1 LKRGCSLNWAALFL
15 LNWCINFLLIVKI
28 ATMIVDDE
36 APHRKLLRSLIDS
49 YCSYLQVIE
58 EADSVASAEKMIAK
72 HQPKVLF
79 LDIEM
84 PTQKGFELLNK
95 FPDRKFL
102 AIMTTGHDQYGIK
115 AVKAGAFEYLL
126 KPIDADELME
136 VEQKIVKE
144 LGRTATSSNEVIKV
158 FDQGEQ
164 IVIKISEIVFLK
176 AQGSYTLI
184 NLAAD
189 KEILTA
195 KNLNLMMSDFRT
207 TRLVRVH
214 RSYVVNLDYVK
225 SYQPSGNE
233 GILTLQGGLQLRVS
247 RTYKALLKSLL
258 L

>member
-1 LKRGCSLNWAALFL
+1 
-15 LNWCINFLLIVKI
+15 VKI
-28 ATMIVDDE
+28 PVIIVDDE
-36 APHRKLLRSLIDS
+36 APHRKVLRSLIES
-49 YCSYLQVIE
+49 YCLYFQVIA
-58 EADSVASAEKMIAK
+58 EADSVASAEKLIAR
-72 HQPKVLF
+72 HQPKALF

-84 PTQKGFELLNK
+84 PTQKGFELLIK
-95 FPDRKFL
+95 FPNRKFL
-102 AIMTTGHDQYGIK
+102 TILTTGHDQYGIK

-144 LGRTATSSNEVIKV
+144 LGRMAISSNDVLKV

-184 NLAAD
+184 NLASD
-189 KEILTA
+189 REILTA

-207 TRLVRVH
+207 SRLVRIH

-225 SYQPSGNE
+225 SYQPTGNE
-233 GILTLQGGLQLRVS
+233 GILTLQGGLQLQVS
-247 RTYKALLKSLL
+247 RTYKALLKSLIQ
-258 L
+258 